1 MMVVK
6 KSVIRVFEW
15 RSIARSL
22 ARVLSSS
29 VASFF
34 LLLPKPEESPRVREA
49 MGGDYKL
56 VVLHLRRR
64 VKYKI

>member
-15 RSIARSL
+15 HSIARSL

-34 LLLPKPEESPRVREA
+34 LLLPKPEEAPRVRKA
-49 MGGDYKL
+49 MGGDYKF
-56 VVLHLRRR
+56 VVLHLRR

>member
-15 RSIARSL
+15 RSITRSL

-34 LLLPKPEESPRVREA
+34 LLLPKPEEPPRVREA

-56 VVLHLRRR
+56 VVLHLRR

>member
-1 MMVVK
+1 M
-6 KSVIRVFEW
+6 
-15 RSIARSL
+15 
-22 ARVLSSS
+22 LSSS
-29 VASFF
+29 IASFF

-56 VVLHLRRR
+56 VVLHLRR